1 MDLPDRDQD
10 IQNVDLDKQDSLEV
24 GHSLVD
30 RILEVLNADQ
40 PLEQTYR
47 VVVVLAY

>member
-1 MDLPDRDQD
+1 MDHPDRDQD
-10 IQNVDLDKQDSLEV
+10 IQNGDLDKQDNLEV

-30 RILEVLNADQ
+30 QIQEVLNADQ
-40 PLEQTYR
+40 ALEQTYR